1 MKDARPQ
8 HYTQNRFRKHVA
20 ASSVVDPLC
29 SCWTNGA
36 EQKGPVFF
44 GPRTTARPEGQGDAK
59 SSKLEHMFT
68 FAIHFTNID
77 LLSSNVKE
85 SLKRER
91 EGVRVCLVD

>member
-8 HYTQNRFRKHVA
+8 HYNQNRFRKHVA

-29 SCWTNGA
+29 GA
-36 EQKGPVFF
+36 IGRTGPNRRDPCSSAPEPRPGQKDKETP
-44 GPRTTARPEGQGDAK
+44 K

-85 SLKRER
+85 SLKKKRG
-91 EGVRVCLVD
+91 GVKET